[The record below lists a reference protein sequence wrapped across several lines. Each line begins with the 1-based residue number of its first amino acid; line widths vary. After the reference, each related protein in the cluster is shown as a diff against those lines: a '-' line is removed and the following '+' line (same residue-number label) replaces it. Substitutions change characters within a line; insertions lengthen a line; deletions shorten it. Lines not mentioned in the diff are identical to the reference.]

1 MKFPLIVCVFLLT
14 VSSSLS
20 VDITVRGTE
29 GGRVNIICRY
39 PERYKNSYKYFY
51 RGRYGERVI
60 KLQSNGGESSV
71 FRDRFSLK
79 DNHQTRSF
87 TVTISIL
94 KMEDAGPYGCGAGWT
109 HYQQIQLTVIRAPVK
124 TTRVQ
129 ISTSSVSPYTNSST
143 EHTSTVTHQTETET
157 TRTTTGNTTV
167 QLYQPS
173 IRSFVIIVTAEA
185 LVLLLIA
192 VPLVIVAVRKKKK
205 NKGLLSSTIVVFN
218 PVIYDQIK
226 DTGRF
231 CNPEDR
237 DTETTV
243 FYSCVS

>member
-1 MKFPLIVCVFLLT
+1 MKFTLIVCVSLLT

-29 GGRVNIICRY
+29 GRGVNITCRY
-39 PERYKNSYKYFY
+39 PEGYENSYKYFY
-51 RGRYGERVI
+51 KGLYGERVI
-60 KLQSNGGESSV
+60 IIPSHGIKTSP
-71 FRDRFSLK
+71 RFSLK
-79 DNHQTRSF
+79 DDPQTRSF
-87 TVTISIL
+87 TVNISDL
-94 KMEDAGPYGCGAGWT
+94 KMEDAGPYACRAGWT
-109 HYQQIQLTVIRAPVK
+109 HYQHIQLNMIRAPET

-129 ISTSSVSPYTNSST
+129 NSTSSISPYTNSST
-143 EHTSTVTHQTETET
+143 EHTSTATRHTETET

-167 QLYQPS
+167 QLYQTHTS
-173 IRSFVIIVTAEA
+173 SCVIIVTAEA

-192 VPLVIVAVRKKKK
+192 VPLIIVAVRKK
-205 NKGLLSSTIVVFN
+205 NTKGLLSSTIVVFN
-218 PVIYDQIK
+218 PVIYEQIR
-226 DTGRF
+226 DTGHF